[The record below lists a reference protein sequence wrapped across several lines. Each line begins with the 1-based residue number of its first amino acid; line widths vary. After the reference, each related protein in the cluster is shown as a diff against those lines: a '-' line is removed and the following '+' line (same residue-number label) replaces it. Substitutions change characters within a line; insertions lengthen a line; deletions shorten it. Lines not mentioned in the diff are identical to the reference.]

1 MNIFWF
7 NVVDMLLEPCQLDH
21 FWFNV
26 VDILLATSPLFVF
39 KSAIGFEEKI
49 ASLPGLLGRVWFQ
62 SPIGR
67 SAVPNSENR
76 GFIRLH
82 FVFGCWNE
90 TERLHLHW

>member
-1 MNIFWF
+1 LSLVSLTI
-7 NVVDMLLEPCQLDH
+7 

-49 ASLPGLLGRVWFQ
+49 ASLPGLLGRVWFH
-62 SPIGR
+62 SPAAERR
-67 SAVPNSENR
+67 S
-76 GFIRLH
+76 IRLH

-90 TERLHLHW
+90 TELLHLHWFQNEAKYEHWFWYIFF